1 MEEVHEIAIVGGG
14 IAGLYSAMRLI
25 EEGCLNIVLYE
36 KSSRFG
42 GKVKSEEVDNEVLE
56 HGAWRISPN
65 HTLVNNMISK
75 FNLQKFDYA
84 PTQSHKFTYP
94 TEQSHNT
101 TKQHK
106 TTEKGGHLSKFA
118 KWLFNYSP
126 IDAVVND
133 LQSGYAD
140 ASSAADVGERHG
152 GEYFGIVGGYYQLI
166 THLIMQI
173 EKLCSAKQ
181 AQVKLI
187 KRAKVTQIR
196 RREDVY
202 KFTVTHEI
210 KKENKSEFVSKKEK
224 AKIIIFACSPNH
236 ASNMSYGSVN
246 EDLRILKSSIVPLPL
261 CRVYQHSDK
270 QEPKDEIRNTACHR
284 QIMRGGHWNIVS
296 YTSGR
301 IANAWRDLFVYNNAK
316 NHLQN
321 SKYFYWP
328 EGTHLWK
335 PSFRFDQAR
344 QAKLAVRIHDHLFI
358 VGEALSDCQGWCEGA
373 LQSVEQLISI
383 MKKGRFKSDRK
394 CTKCVFYRGRKI
406 NLDEW
411 AERHPGGP
419 AFIENLKDGEHIDQI
434 FDHVHLSDEPFKQ
447 LFALQ
452 DE

>member
-1 MEEVHEIAIVGGG
+1 MEKVHEIAIVGGG

-25 EEGCLNIVLYE
+25 EEKLFFNIVVYE

-42 GKVKSEEVDNEVLE
+42 GKVKSETLEDGVLE
-56 HGAWRISPN
+56 HGAWRISPE
-65 HTLVNNMISK
+65 HTLVNGMISEFRLAK
-75 FNLQKFDYA
+75 F
-84 PTQSHKFTYP
+84 PYP
-94 TEQSHNT
+94 ATQSHNT

-106 TTEKGGHLSKFA
+106 TTEERGYLSKFA
-118 KWLFNYSP
+118 KWLFKYSP

-140 ASSAADVGERHG
+140 ASSGADVGERHG
-152 GEYFGIVGGYYQLI
+152 GEYFGIVEGYDKVI
-166 THLIMQI
+166 KHLMIKI
-173 EKLCSAKQ
+173 EKLCSEKG

-187 KRAKVTQIR
+187 NQAKVTRIR
-196 RREDVY
+196 RCEGGF
-202 KFTVTHEI
+202 KFTVTREN
-210 KKENKSEFVSKKEK
+210 KKENKSEFVSQKKK
-224 AKIIIFACSPNH
+224 AKIVIFACSPNH
-236 ASNMSYGSVN
+236 ASNMSYGSVQ

-261 CRVYQHSDK
+261 CRVYRHSKHK
-270 QEPKDEIRNTACHR
+270 QTPKDEISNTACHR
-284 QIMRGGHWNIVS
+284 QIMRGHWNIAS

-301 IANAWRDLFVYNNAK
+301 IANAWRDLFVYNNAEDY
-316 NHLQN
+316 LPN

-344 QAKLAVRIHDHLFI
+344 QAQLAVRIHDNLFI
-358 VGEALSDCQGWCEGA
+358 VGEALSDCQGWLEGA
-373 LQSVEQLISI
+373 LRSVEQLISI
-383 MKKGRFKSDRK
+383 MKNGKFKSSKK

-411 AERHPGGP
+411 AQRHPGG
-419 AFIENLKDGEHIDQI
+419 ADFIKNLRNGEHIDEI
-434 FDHVHLSDEPFKQ
+434 FDRVHLSEEPFKQ